1 MIGPYR
7 LERVL
12 GVGSF
17 ATVWLAFDEVL
28 DRQVAVKVLAD
39 NWSQDNDVRRR
50 FMAEARV
57 LLTVESSRIVRG
69 FHIGETP
76 TGQPYLVM
84 AYADRGTLGDRIE
97 QRRRQGRSFDA
108 RETVG
113 IAREVAAAIADVHA
127 AGQLHRDVKPT
138 NVLIRSSSTR
148 RNIAG
153 LAADET
159 LVLGDFGL
167 ARGLDLS
174 ALTLVAGSPG
184 YVAPEQAA
192 GLIQLDRRADL
203 YPLGRMM
210 LEMLTGDPG
219 GRATTMAGAATE
231 DVDVAGLL
239 GAGDGGRGAPSPGL
253 VALITTLVARN
264 PDDRPSSADEVV
276 AALDG
281 IATTYGPPQAP
292 PAPFAPPLGGEPP
305 LTGTQL
311 AAPARRTGFSL
322 RGRRAA
328 VAAAAALL
336 VIAAVVLVIALGGD
350 GGSTGEGTTTTTPVV
365 LSTPESTSSTSST
378 SLLGRPIVTASG
390 TETETTE
397 LPTTEFQTTES
408 TAAAGSTEPP
418 ARLVLPTGAFSPE
431 ILTTEPPDPNVQEG
445 AILMSADEF
454 AAALV
459 AANPGW
465 IGTPPAAGD
474 DGTLDFELSGF
485 GRRASVHVEPAAET
499 TGAEIVSFTIEY
511 TP

>member
-97 QRRRQGRSFDA
+97 QRRRQGRTFDA

-231 DVDVAGLL
+231 DV
-239 GAGDGGRGAPSPGL
+239 
-253 VALITTLVARN
+253 
-264 PDDRPSSADEVV
+264 VV

-292 PAPFAPPLGGEPP
+292 PAPFAPPLGGEPA

-390 TETETTE
+390 TEPETTE

-408 TAAAGSTEPP
+408 TAAAGSTEPT

-431 ILTTEPPDPNVQEG
+431 LLTTEPPDPNVQEG